1 MIQSAALALLLGFE
15 LSYYLLIVQT
25 GIAEHYHSDLIQ
37 LFPLFVGGVAGTIL
51 SGHPWGK
58 ITNPLHKIYIALSL
72 QLLLS
77 FLYPN
82 YNPFTLGLLGI
93 AVGIMAPLNIYLF
106 KAHQRYE
113 LLFGLAIAYT
123 VGTNA
128 FTTFADH
135 REWMA
140 VIFSLITLGSAL
152 VLYRYKVDEEV
163 QTSSRSFIAY
173 LPLMLWIL
181 LDSTLFETL
190 SRHEGL
196 MIWSEKTY
204 TITLFHLLGLLGAF
218 FMIRVD
224 EFKQHL
230 IIALLF
236 TCSYSLSYLE
246 WPTALAILYPFTIS
260 YYGVIVF
267 VTLSKESSLQKLS
280 CLMVFIGW
288 IASGLGL
295 ALALSKILH

>member
-1 MIQSAALALLLGFE
+1 MIRSAALALLLGFE

-25 GIAEHYHSDLIQ
+25 GITEHYHSDLLK

-51 SGHPWGK
+51 SGQSWGK
-58 ITNPLHKIYIALSL
+58 ISNPMHKIFIALSL

-77 FLYPN
+77 FLYPQ
-82 YNPFTLGLLGI
+82 YNAFTLGLLGVS
-93 AVGIMAPLNIYLF
+93 VGLMAPLSIYLF

-128 FTTFADH
+128 FHVFADN
-135 REWMA
+135 RESMA
-140 VIFSLITLGSAL
+140 VVFSVITLGSAL
-152 VLYRYKVDEEV
+152 VLYRYKVDQEAEAH
-163 QTSSRSFIAY
+163 SRSFIAY

-204 TITLFHLLGLLGAF
+204 TITLFHLLGLLGAH
-218 FMIRVD
+218 MIRVN
-224 EFKQHL
+224 EMKQHM

-236 TCSYSLSYLE
+236 IGSYSLSYLE
-246 WPTALAILYPFTIS
+246 WATALAMIYPFTIS

-267 VTLSKESSLQKLS
+267 VTLSKVNSLQKLS

-295 ALALSKILH
+295 AIALSKILH

>member
-25 GIAEHYHSDLIQ
+25 GITEHYHSDLLK

-51 SGHPWGK
+51 SGHDWGK
-58 ITNPLHKIYIALSL
+58 ISNPLHKIYIALSL

-77 FLYPN
+77 FLYPQ
-82 YNPFTLGLLGI
+82 YNAFTLGLLGI
-93 AVGIMAPLNIYLF
+93 SVGIMAPLNIYLF

-128 FTTFADH
+128 FHVFADN

-140 VIFSLITLGSAL
+140 VVFSLITLGSAL
-152 VLYRYKVDEEV
+152 VLYRYKVDEEA
-163 QTSSRSFIAY
+163 QASSHSFITY

-204 TITLFHLLGLLGAF
+204 TITLFHLLGLLGAYL
-218 FMIRVD
+218 IRVN
-224 EFKQHL
+224 EMKQHL
-230 IIALLF
+230 IIAMLF
-236 TCSYSLSYLE
+236 IFSYGLSYLE
-246 WPTALAILYPFTIS
+246 WATGLAMLYPFTIS

-267 VTLSKESSLQKLS
+267 VTLSKVSSLQKLS

-295 ALALSKILH
+295 AIALSKVLH

>member
-25 GIAEHYHSDLIQ
+25 GITEHYHSDLFK

-51 SGHPWGK
+51 SGQSWGK

-77 FLYPN
+77 FLYPQ
-82 YNPFTLGLLGI
+82 YNAFTLGLLGI
-93 AVGIMAPLNIYLF
+93 SVGLMAPLSIYLF

-140 VIFSLITLGSAL
+140 VVFSVITLGSAL
-152 VLYRYKVDEEV
+152 VLYRYKVDQQTE
-163 QTSSRSFIAY
+163 TSSRSFIAY

-181 LDSTLFETL
+181 LDSNLFETL
-190 SRHEGL
+190 SRHPGL
-196 MIWSEKTY
+196 MIWSEQTY
-204 TITLFHLLGLLGAF
+204 IITLFHLLGLIAA
-218 FMIRVD
+218 FMIKVD
-224 EFKQHL
+224 EMKQHL

-236 TCSYSLSYLE
+236 TGSYSLSYLE
-246 WPTALAILYPFTIS
+246 WPTALAMIYPFTIS

-267 VTLSKESSLQKLS
+267 VTLSKENSLQKLS
-280 CLMVFIGW
+280 FLMVFIGW

-295 ALALSKILH
+295 AIALSKILH

>member
-1 MIQSAALALLLGFE
+1 MIQSLALALLLGFE

-25 GIAEHYHSDLIQ
+25 GITEHYHSDLIK

-51 SGHPWGK
+51 SGQPWGK
-58 ITNPLHKIYIALSL
+58 ISNPLHKIYIGLML
-72 QLLLS
+72 QLFLS

-82 YNPFTLGLLGI
+82 YNPLTLGLLGI
-93 AVGIMAPLNIYLF
+93 AVGLMAPLSIYLF
-106 KAHQRYE
+106 KAHQRYA

-128 FTTFADH
+128 FNTFADH

-140 VIFSLITLGSAL
+140 VIFSFITLISAL
-152 VLYRYKVDEEV
+152 LLYRYKVDVDE
-163 QTSSRSFIAY
+163 QTPTRPFIAY

-204 TITLFHLLGLLGAF
+204 IITLFHLLGLLGAF
-218 FMIRVD
+218 MIKTD
-224 EFKQHL
+224 ELKQHL

-236 TCSYSLSYLE
+236 AGSYGLSYLE
-246 WPTALAILYPFTIS
+246 WPTALAMLYPFTIS

-267 VTLSKESSLQKLS
+267 VTLSKVARLNQLS

-295 ALALSKILH
+295 AIALSKILH

>member
-1 MIQSAALALLLGFE
+1 MIQSSALALLLGFE

-25 GIAEHYHSDLIQ
+25 GITEHYHSDLVK
-37 LFPLFVGGVAGTIL
+37 LFPLFVGGVVGTIL
-51 SGHPWGK
+51 SGQPWGK
-58 ITNPLHKIYIALSL
+58 ITNPLHKILIALTL
-72 QLLLS
+72 QLCLS

-82 YNPFTLGLLGI
+82 YNPLTLGLLGLS
-93 AVGIMAPLNIYLF
+93 VGMMAPLSIYLF
-106 KAHQRYE
+106 KTEQRYE

-128 FTTFADH
+128 FHVFADN
-135 REWMA
+135 RESMA
-140 VIFSLITLGSAL
+140 VVFSAVTLGSAL
-152 VLYRYKVDEEV
+152 VLHRYKVDENV
-163 QTSSRSFIAY
+163 QTRSRSFISY

-196 MIWSEKTY
+196 MIWSEKTHI
-204 TITLFHLLGLLGAF
+204 ITLFHLLGLLGAYF
-218 FMIRVD
+218 IRVD
-224 EFKQHL
+224 EIKQHL

-236 TCSYSLSYLE
+236 ALSYSLSYLE
-246 WPTALAILYPFTIS
+246 WATGLAMIYPFTIS

-267 VTLSKESSLQKLS
+267 VTLSKETSLRKLS

-295 ALALSKILH
+295 AIALSKVLH

>member
-25 GIAEHYHSDLIQ
+25 GITEHYHSDLFK

-51 SGHPWGK
+51 SGHDWGK
-58 ITNPLHKIYIALSL
+58 ISNPLHKIYIALSL

-77 FLYPN
+77 FFYPQ

-106 KAHQRYE
+106 KSHQRYE
-113 LLFGLAIAYT
+113 LLAGLAIAYT

-140 VIFSLITLGSAL
+140 LVFSVITLGSAL
-152 VLYRYKVDEEV
+152 TLHRYKVDE
-163 QTSSRSFIAY
+163 QTEASPRSFIAY

-204 TITLFHLLGLLGAF
+204 TITLFHLLGLIGAF
-218 FMIRVD
+218 IIRVN
-224 EFKQHL
+224 EMKQHL

-236 TCSYSLSYLE
+236 ASSYSFSYLE
-246 WPTALAILYPFTIS
+246 WPTVLAMVYPFTIS

-295 ALALSKILH
+295 AIALSKILH

>member
-25 GIAEHYHSDLIQ
+25 GITEHYHSDLIK

-51 SGHPWGK
+51 SGQSWGK
-58 ITNPLHKIYIALSL
+58 ITNPLHKILIALTL
-72 QLLLS
+72 QLCLS
-77 FLYPN
+77 FFYPN
-82 YNPFTLGLLGI
+82 YTFFTLGLLGV
-93 AVGIMAPLNIYLF
+93 AVGMMAPLSIYLF
-106 KAHQRYE
+106 KAEQRYE

-128 FTTFADH
+128 FHIFADN
-135 REWMA
+135 RESMA
-140 VIFSLITLGSAL
+140 VIFSLITLSSAL
-152 VLYRYKVDEEV
+152 LLRRYKVDEQAQE
-163 QTSSRSFIAY
+163 SPRSFIAY

-181 LDSTLFETL
+181 LDSTLFEIL

-204 TITLFHLLGLLGAF
+204 IITLFHLLGLFGAYI
-218 FMIRVD
+218 IRVD
-224 EFKQHL
+224 EMKQHL

-236 TCSYSLSYLE
+236 IGSYSLSYLE
-246 WPTALAILYPFTIS
+246 WATGLAMLYPFTIS

-267 VTLSKESSLQKLS
+267 VTLSKVNSLQKLS
-280 CLMVFIGW
+280 CLMIFIGW

-295 ALALSKILH
+295 AIALSKVLH

>member
-25 GIAEHYHSDLIQ
+25 GITEHYHSDLLK

-51 SGHPWGK
+51 SGQSWGK
-58 ITNPLHKIYIALSL
+58 ISNPLHKIYIALSL

-77 FLYPN
+77 FLYPQ
-82 YNPFTLGLLGI
+82 YNAFTLGLLGI
-93 AVGIMAPLNIYLF
+93 SVGLMAPLSIYLF
-106 KAHQRYE
+106 KAEQRYE

-128 FTTFADH
+128 FHVFADN
-135 REWMA
+135 RESMA
-140 VIFSLITLGSAL
+140 VVFSAVTLVSAL
-152 VLYRYKVDEEV
+152 LLHRYKVEEDT
-163 QTSSRSFIAY
+163 QTRSRSFIAY

-204 TITLFHLLGLLGAF
+204 IITLFHLLGLLGAF
-218 FMIRVD
+218 MIRVG
-224 EFKQHL
+224 ERKQHL

-236 TCSYSLSYLE
+236 AGSYSLSYLQ
-246 WPTALAILYPFTIS
+246 WPTALAMLYPFTIS
-260 YYGVIVF
+260 YYGVVVF
-267 VTLSKESSLQKLS
+267 VALSKVSSLKKLS
-280 CLMVFIGW
+280 CLMIFIGW

-295 ALALSKILH
+295 AIALSKILH